1 MYIERVE
8 NGEAGILQSAAG
20 IFEGLG
26 IAVLDRFFLRVARAA
41 VEAFAGA
48 PRVLAQGYTKAPPRR
63 IARNARTIDAASDD
77 DKIDG
82 CQLPHAFAV
91 SSG

>member
-26 IAVLDRFFLRVARAA
+26 IAVLDRFFSRVARAA

-48 PRVLAQGYTKAPPRR
+48 PRVLAQGYTR
-63 IARNARTIDAASDD
+63 
-77 DKIDG
+77 
-82 CQLPHAFAV
+82 V
-91 SSG
+91 SLTEIESRGIPKSAKV